1 MFCNTQNDAE
11 TCAMLMSIL
20 QTAKQNLVKPDEHIK
35 FVLKIIDDIKTSELD
50 YILPFSK
57 TLHSYLKYKNN
68 DIVDWSKIIFNK
80 IISIIKCF

>member
-1 MFCNTQNDAE
+1 
-11 TCAMLMSIL
+11 MLMSIL

-57 TLHSYLKYKNN
+57 TLHSHLKYKNN
-68 DIVDWSKIIFNK
+68 G
-80 IISIIKCF
+80 